1 MREKKISTEKLA
13 EISKKSE
20 LDTIEERDSVR
31 SIEEHNQL
39 KVLKAFISKGVS
51 DFHFSGSSGYGYHDS
66 GRDLLDEIY
75 AEVFCTESALVRW
88 QFVSGTHAIAS
99 ALFGILRPG
108 DELLSITGTPYDT
121 LGKVIGL
128 TGNIKGSIIDYGI
141 LYREVPLRE
150 DGCVD
155 IESFEKY
162 ITEKTRLAFLQR
174 SRGYCWRKSLSIDD
188 ITSIVKRLKNIKKDI
203 IVMVDNCYG
212 EFVEKQEPP
221 EAGADIVAGSLI
233 KNPGGGLCPT
243 GGYIAGRHDLVE
255 EAAGRLTAPG
265 IGREVGTSMYINR
278 TLYQGFYISPLI
290 VSQALQGMIWA
301 GAFFENLNF
310 ITSPVR
316 GEKRTDIVQAVRL
329 DNKEKLIKFCQ
340 GIQSNSPVDSYVT
353 LEEGYTPG
361 YRDKIIMAAGT
372 FIQGGSL
379 EISADGPI
387 RPPFIA
393 YLQGGLS
400 YFHIKYA
407 VMKAVEAMYE

>member
-1 MREKKISTEKLA
+1 
-13 EISKKSE
+13 
-20 LDTIEERDSVR
+20 
-31 SIEEHNQL
+31 
-39 KVLKAFISKGVS
+39 
-51 DFHFSGSSGYGYHDS
+51 
-66 GRDLLDEIY
+66 
-75 AEVFCTESALVRW
+75 
-88 QFVSGTHAIAS
+88 
-99 ALFGILRPG
+99 
-108 DELLSITGTPYDT
+108 
-121 LGKVIGL
+121 
-128 TGNIKGSIIDYGI
+128 
-141 LYREVPLRE
+141 
-150 DGCVD
+150 
-155 IESFEKY
+155 
-162 ITEKTRLAFLQR
+162 
-174 SRGYCWRKSLSIDD
+174 
-188 ITSIVKRLKNIKKDI
+188 
-203 IVMVDNCYG
+203 
-212 EFVEKQEPP
+212 
-221 EAGADIVAGSLI
+221 
-233 KNPGGGLCPT
+233 
-243 GGYIAGRHDLVE
+243 
-255 EAAGRLTAPG
+255 
-265 IGREVGTSMYINR
+265 
-278 TLYQGFYISPLI
+278 
-290 VSQALQGMIWA
+290 MIWA